1 MKSDSEVVAWVLENR
16 RETEIIEVKRSIEL
30 INAPGGPDKIEESI
44 VAIANSALGQNGWLI
59 FGIDNYS
66 FDLVGMLDLRMKNI
80 VPREIRTIR
89 RQQFSQIAS
98 RTKPSVSFEWNE
110 LSYQDKEL
118 VVVRIEGRRPGEF
131 FQTSKGTP
139 WYRSSDHTYFADK
152 VQIRRWLEEPEL
164 EEQPTSPVSTAL
176 TIYVLLCL
184 VAVPW
189 AALWVLDP
197 SQVARNG
204 IPITLGLGFLVVLVA
219 HLKQWKTENMA
230 EWCREKFPILL
241 LATASIVLSAVML
254 QLSLLLYPALSGLYF
269 ETHLR
274 DAPLVS
280 LYALLGVIAAGV
292 VLNLPRMSLTQT
304 RHSIASWIPDHT
316 RLLKRA
322 ALAYFLVALATTS
335 IIPLDSFLVLG
346 TPRIGL
352 VESRYVSD
360 GVIQISETDYGKFE
374 AYAVNQQIVHVLLP
388 LVPLVSRVWYPLAS
402 NSTRECEVIR
412 MSGMSA
418 SLDKDQAGRLE
429 GLWLSVDKTT
439 VSTTAFV
446 AVSYH
451 SELNVSSV
459 STITFHKAK
468 LLQSFENGTQ
478 QIQQTFEISNI
489 SPYALHIGP
498 IYLFVSTSQFEVTKN
513 VTSGYAD
520 ISYTPEGR
528 WLYLNS
534 DLQRHGGMVVT
545 VTYNRPAGL

>member
-1 MKSDSEVVAWVLENR
+1 LRSESEVVAWVLENR
-16 RETEIIEVKRSIEL
+16 RETETIEVKRSIEL
-30 INAPGGPDKIEESI
+30 INAPGGPDKIEETI

-59 FGIDNYS
+59 FGIDNDS
-66 FDLVGMLDLRMKNI
+66 FELVGMLDLKMKNV
-80 VPREIRTIR
+80 VPRETRTIR

-118 VVVRIEGRRPGEF
+118 IIVRIDGRRPGEF
-131 FQTSKGTP
+131 FQTSKGTA
-139 WYRSSDHTYFADK
+139 WYRINDHTYFADK
-152 VQIRRWLEEPEL
+152 IQIRRWLEEPEL
-164 EEQPTSPVSTAL
+164 EEQSTSPVSTAL
-176 TIYVLLCL
+176 ILYVLLCL

-204 IPITLGLGFLVVLVA
+204 VPITLGLGFLVALVA

-241 LATASIVLSAVML
+241 LATASIVPGAVML

-280 LYALLGVIAAGV
+280 LYALLGIIAGGV
-292 VLNLPRMSLTQT
+292 VLNLPRMSLTQA
-304 RHSIASWIPDHT
+304 RQNIASWIPDHT
-316 RLLKRA
+316 KLLKRA

-335 IIPLDSFLVLG
+335 IIPFDNFLVLG

-360 GVIQISETDYGKFE
+360 GVIHISETGYGKLE
-374 AYAVNQQIVHVLLP
+374 AYAVNQQTVPVLLP
-388 LVPLVSRVWYPLAS
+388 LVPLVSRAWYPLAS
-402 NSTRECEVIR
+402 NSTRECKVIR
-412 MSGMSA
+412 MSGISA

-429 GLWLSVDKTT
+429 GLWLFAHKTT
-439 VSTTAFV
+439 VSTIAFV
-446 AVSYH
+446 AVSYY

-459 STITFHKAK
+459 ATITFHKAK
-468 LLQSFENGTQ
+468 LLQGFDNGTQ

-489 SPYALHIGP
+489 SPYSLHIGP
-498 IYLFVSTSQFEVTKN
+498 IYLFQSTSQFEVTKN

-520 ISYTPEGR
+520 ISYIQEGH

-534 DLQRHGGMVVT
+534 DLERYGGMVVT
-545 VTYNRPAGL
+545 VTYNRPAAL

>member
-1 MKSDSEVVAWVLENR
+1 MKSESEVVAWVLENR
-16 RETEIIEVKRSIEL
+16 RETETIEVKRSIEL
-30 INAPGGPDKIEESI
+30 INAPGGPDKIEESL

-59 FGIDNYS
+59 FGIDNDS
-66 FDLVGMLDLRMKNI
+66 FELVGMLDLKMKN
-80 VPREIRTIR
+80 VVSRETRTIR

-98 RTKPSVSFEWNE
+98 RTKPSVSFQWNE
-110 LSYQDKEL
+110 LTYQDKEL
-118 VVVRIEGRRPGEF
+118 VVVRIDGRRPGEF
-131 FQTSKGTP
+131 FQTSKGSP
-139 WYRSSDHTYFADK
+139 WYRINDHTYFADK
-152 VQIRRWLEEPEL
+152 IQIRRWLEEPEL
-164 EEQPTSPVSTAL
+164 EEQSTSPVSTAL
-176 TIYVLLCL
+176 TIYVILCL
-184 VAVPW
+184 VAIPW
-189 AALWVLDP
+189 GALWVLDP
-197 SQVARNG
+197 SQVVRNG
-204 IPITLGLGFLVVLVA
+204 VPITLGLGFLIALVA

-241 LATASIVLSAVML
+241 LATASIVPGAVML
-254 QLSLLLYPALSGLYF
+254 QLSLRLYPALSGLYF

-280 LYALLGVIAAGV
+280 LYALLGIIAGGV
-292 VLNLPRMSLTQT
+292 VLNLPRMSLTQA
-304 RHSIASWIPDHT
+304 RQNIASWIPDHT
-316 RLLKRA
+316 KLLKRA

-335 IIPLDSFLVLG
+335 IIPFDNFLVLG

-360 GVIQISETDYGKFE
+360 GVIHISETGYGELE

-388 LVPLVSRVWYPLAS
+388 LVPLVSRVWYPFAS
-402 NSTRECEVIR
+402 NSTRECKVMR

-429 GLWLSVDKTT
+429 GLWLFVDKTT
-439 VSTTAFV
+439 VSTIAFV
-446 AVSYH
+446 AVSYY

-459 STITFHKAK
+459 ATINFHKAK
-468 LLQSFENGTQ
+468 LLQSFDNGSQ

-498 IYLFVSTSQFEVTKN
+498 IYLFQSTSQFEVAKN
-513 VTSGYAD
+513 VTSGSAD
-520 ISYTPEGR
+520 ISYAQEGH

-534 DLQRHGGMVVT
+534 DLERHGGMVVT